1 MVRRPF
7 RAWWAGLPL
16 LALLLPAAAGGNLAV
31 DALTRATTWNEHEG
45 DPAWLTDGLVP
56 PTAGARP
63 FAWKTK
69 GILVFAWGEVVEV
82 EDVRIRVG
90 SIANDYQVRTFVGG
104 HLQDEGAVRDPPG
117 EQTARVDDFS
127 RAVEDWVEIELP
139 PGARADNLELRALGP
154 AHFFEVEILAAAAT
168 PVGGRTW
175 AAVKQETGGPA
186 ALHPTGPAP
195 GRTEA
200 SPGGPQTQ
208 RSQP

>member
-1 MVRRPF
+1 MPRR
-7 RAWWAGLPL
+7 RLRCWWACLPL
-16 LALLLPAAAGGNLAV
+16 LALFLPAAARNLAV
-31 DALTRATTWNEHEG
+31 DALTRATSWNEHEG

-56 PTAGARP
+56 PEAGARP
-63 FAWKTK
+63 FSWKTK

-117 EQTARVDDFS
+117 DQTARVEDFS
-127 RAVEDWVEIELP
+127 RALDDWVEIELP
-139 PGARADNLELRALGP
+139 PGTRADNLELRTLGP

-168 PVGGRTW
+168 PVRGRTW
-175 AAVKQETGGPA
+175 AAVKQEAGGPA
-186 ALHPTGPAP
+186 VLHPTGLPP